1 MYIYRSADATG
12 SIFINGLPR
21 NTLNF
26 RKISRYIMQDDL
38 VQPHLSVHE
47 AMVFAADL
55 KLGDEL
61 AKEQKLTVVSVV
73 TIIKRSHIMYNFI

>member
-1 MYIYRSADATG
+1 
-12 SIFINGLPR
+12 
-21 NTLNF
+21 
-26 RKISRYIMQDDL
+26 MQDDL

-61 AKEQKLTVVSVV
+61 TKEQKLTVVSFV
-73 TIIKRSHIMYNFI
+73 TLTEHSHI